1 MTKSLLALW
10 RSDFEFPLILLPR
23 VFDNLHGN
31 GVYANSSFVVA
42 REYIATALITGEGIV
57 EELLLRESELMAP
70 GVRTDKELGLK
81 ALRCAY

>member
-1 MTKSLLALW
+1 MTKSLLVLW
-10 RSDFEFPLILLPR
+10 RSDFEFPLILLPW

-42 REYIATALITGEGIV
+42 REYIATSLITGEGIL

-70 GVRTDKELGLK
+70 GVRIRKS
-81 ALRCAY
+81 